1 MLSKNQIKEIQSL
14 HQRKQRELHQ
24 RFIAEGAKTVSEI
37 VLQNSSLID
46 QLFATPSYLSANS
59 HLLHEN
65 NIWFQEIT
73 EEELKKISLQT
84 TPNQVL
90 AICHYFKPASASAPG
105 ATAFYLDDLRDPGN
119 LGTIIRLSDWF
130 GMRDLYCSPSTCDR
144 YNPKVIQSCMGAFL
158 RVNIHYCELSDIA
171 PSYKK
176 IYGALLEGKNLYQQE
191 LSEGLIVIGNE
202 ANGISAETLA
212 LITDKVHIP
221 AAADSQAESL
231 NAAIAAAVL
240 ASEFF
245 RQVRKP

>member
-37 VLQNSSLID
+37 VMQKSSLID
-46 QLFATPSYLSANS
+46 QLYATAAYLDK
-59 HLLHEN
+59 HQLILEEN
-65 NIWFQEIT
+65 NIDAKEVT
-73 EEELKKISLQT
+73 EDELTKISLQA

-90 AICHYFKPASASAPG
+90 AVCHYFNEPLPAVTG
-105 ATAFYLDDLRDPGN
+105 TTAFYLDDIRDPGN

-130 GMRDLYCSPSTCDR
+130 GMRNLYCSPSTCDL

-158 RVNIHYCELSDIA
+158 RVNIHYVPLAELA
-171 PSYKK
+171 PSYQK
-176 IYGALLEGKNLYQQE
+176 IYGALLEGENLYKSA
-191 LSEGLIVIGNE
+191 LTEGLIVIGNE
-202 ANGISAETLA
+202 ANGIGAETLNY
-212 LITDKVHIP
+212 LTDKLHIP

-245 RQVRKP
+245 RQKI